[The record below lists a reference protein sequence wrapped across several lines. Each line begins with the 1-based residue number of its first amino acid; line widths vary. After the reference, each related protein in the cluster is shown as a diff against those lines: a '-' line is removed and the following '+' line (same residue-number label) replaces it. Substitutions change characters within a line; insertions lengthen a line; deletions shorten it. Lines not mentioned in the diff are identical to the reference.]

1 MNKSIFFMHI
11 PKCGGTS
18 LKKSMVRAV
27 DSGNVFDLDA
37 HASKYVADLF
47 HKEESLHKFR
57 HKLMLYAIAS
67 ERYNLVMGHALFS
80 KKDFKPFFD
89 RFSFVS
95 VVRDPVER
103 FLSHYFYN
111 RHKSSDH
118 YKLDDNLEDFLASDQ
133 AKGFGNYLV
142 RYFAGRDKKDD
153 LDTAIDNLKYFS
165 LVGTLENLP
174 RFQKGFKKEFGKE
187 LNIKHENENP
197 VSSSDREK
205 MLSKAQMELVREF
218 CKSDILV
225 YDHILKN
232 F

>member
-1 MNKSIFFMHI
+1 MHI

-18 LKKSMVRAV
+18 LKKSLIQAV
-27 DSGNVFDLDA
+27 EGNNTFDLDA

-57 HKLMLYAIAS
+57 HKLMLYAMAS
-67 ERYNLVMGHALFS
+67 GRYNLIMGHALFS
-80 KKDFKPFFD
+80 QKDFRPFFNK
-89 RFSFVS
+89 FSFIS

-118 YKLDDNLEDFLASDQ
+118 YKLDEGLEEFLASDQ

-142 RYFAGRDKKDD
+142 RYFSGRDKKDD
-153 LDTAIDNLKYFS
+153 LDTAISNLNHFS
-165 LVGTLENLP
+165 VIGTLEDLP
-174 RFQKGFKKEFGKE
+174 KFQKDFKKEFGKQ
-187 LNIKHENENP
+187 LNIKHSNENP
-197 VSSSDREK
+197 VGASDRNK
-205 MLSKAQMELVREF
+205 LLTGGQMELVREF
-218 CKSDILV
+218 CKDDTVI